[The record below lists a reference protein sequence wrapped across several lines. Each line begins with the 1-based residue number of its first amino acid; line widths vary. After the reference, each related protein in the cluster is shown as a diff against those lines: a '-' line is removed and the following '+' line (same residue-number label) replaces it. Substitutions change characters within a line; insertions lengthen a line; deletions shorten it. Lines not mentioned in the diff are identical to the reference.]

1 MDNNCY
7 RLGLDVGSTTAKIV
21 ILDPRGEVAFCD
33 YRRHQADI
41 DGVVSGLLHDAAARL
56 GDPEVAVTVTGS
68 VGMGIAERFAVPF
81 VQEVIA
87 AVQYVRQREHGIATI
102 IDIGGEDAKIVYLR
116 DDGQADLRMNGN
128 CAGGTGAFIDQ
139 MALLLGTEIDE
150 LDTLAGQATHI
161 HPIASRCGVFS
172 KTDVQ
177 NLISKNVPKTD
188 IAASIFHAVAVQTV
202 TTLSHGCELKPG
214 ILFCGGPLTFIPAL
228 RQAFI
233 NHLGLPE
240 EDFRVPDRAN
250 LIPAWGAALHCDG
263 SGRMKLSEFISQPP
277 AGTAPLSAT
286 PRLPRI
292 FPSAEAYGTWIASK
306 AGNRMRKREM
316 KGYSGDAYLGIDS
329 GSTTTKIAVT
339 DGEGNLLY
347 HYYAPNG
354 GDPIGTVGKGLERL
368 AAACAEQG
376 ASLGIRGSCSTGYG
390 EDLIRAAYSLDEG
403 IIETIAHYL
412 AARDIDPQV
421 SFILD
426 IGGQDMK
433 ALWVR
438 DGAVVDAV
446 LNEACSSGC
455 GAFLE
460 GTAYALGSTPD
471 ALADAAL
478 RATSPVD
485 LGTKCTV
492 FMSSRVKHAQKIGA
506 ALPDLGAGLAYSVVK
521 NALYRIIGADR
532 ASSMGGCVMVQGGAF
547 KSDAVTRAFE
557 LVCGR
562 EVIRPDVAHLM
573 GAIGAALVA
582 ARRWRELQSR
592 DGSEVLSGLADAYAL
607 RGINPVRTMT
617 RCDGCANACLLTIV
631 EFGPGKR
638 SVSGNRCF
646 RGARR
651 AVDPQSRDAMAA
663 DVAALRP
670 PNLAQL
676 EQGLLS
682 AYSNTS
688 PDDPTAP
695 RIGLITALAGFESL
709 PFWHTLLAGL
719 GFGVVVP
726 AALDDERQSSVAL
739 ESIPS
744 ESVCYPAKQ
753 AHPQLFSLVRCGVDA
768 VFMPRFERGRRCPVL
783 AGYAD
788 ALRGAEDDAEALSIA
803 GVPLLSPRFS
813 SPYPARAR
821 WSAEERNGLIEAL
834 QGIDGRR
841 RAIAP
846 DKFAAAWEA
855 AIAAQR
861 RFERTLSDGAEA
873 VARWLAA
880 DRRRCAALLACRPYH
895 IDPQVLHGIDG
906 KLTRL
911 GFAVLTPLAIEA
923 LARIAPD
930 HSLVAARREDT
941 GEPRAAWSGSKR
953 LVGLARIVAAHP
965 QLHAVFL
972 RSFGCVMDAVG
983 LEQARGVLEA
993 SGKPFAVVKIDDI
1006 VDTAHVGIRLRTLAE
1021 TVAIRRPA
1029 GDEVGA
1035 ARTGGHPPRVCLRT
1049 ASIAGAAAFD
1059 GVGRGGD
1066 QRPAVVE
1073 VLGEPFGSDEIE
1085 TARRDV
1091 PADLCF
1097 TAAMLASRAI
1107 RRVRGLGDGG
1117 RPVILRLPEVCRS
1130 CMLEALPLIVGTAC
1144 GCACSVEWTAAWP
1157 ERAPSSRR
1165 AKGDRC
1171 RDGERPRIGIVGNA
1185 LLCFE
1190 PALNGNAGAV
1200 LESCG
1205 CEPVFA
1211 EPSLL
1216 LEDDIRYIAQLDRW
1230 YAEGIRDVVYLLGFG
1245 CLKGHVSVRGSL
1257 RRLAR
1262 RYPGMRITVIDCDAE
1277 ASDLNRE
1284 NRLRLAAVAALEAAA
1299 QERA

>member
-1 MDNNCY
+1 MGFRIGIDA
-7 RLGLDVGSTTAKIV
+7 GSKTIKVVVLDG
-21 ILDPRGEVAFCD
+21 RGEIVRSV
-33 YRRHQADI
+33 YRRHLANIKTTLSLILREMVDEGG
-41 DGVVSGLLHDAAARL
+41 DVSG
-56 GDPEVAVTVTGS
+56 PVAFTGS
-68 VGMGIAERFAVPF
+68 AGIALAESLGAPHI
-81 VQEVIA
+81 QEVVATTA
-87 AVQYVRQREHGIATI
+87 AVRDAFPHADAFIEL
-102 IDIGGEDAKIVYLR
+102 GGEDAKIVYLS
-116 DDGQADLRMNGN
+116 DGLEQRMNAT
-128 CAGGTGAFIDQ
+128 CAGGTGGFIDT
-139 MALLLGTEIDE
+139 MAGMLGVRSSGMNR
-150 LDTLAGQATHI
+150 LAWRARRI
-161 HPIASRCGVFS
+161 YPIASRCAVFAQ
-172 KTDVQ
+172 TDVRPLLNAGADPQ
-177 NLISKNVPKTD
+177 D
-188 IAASIFHAVAVQTV
+188 IAASVLDAVARQT
-202 TTLSHGCELKPG
+202 LGGLACGRPLKG
-214 ILFCGGPLTFIPAL
+214 TVVFLGGPLEHIPTL
-228 RQAFI
+228 VERFRI
-233 NHLGLPE
+233 RLGLTE
-240 EDFRVPDRAN
+240 ETGIKPYQAHLLTAR
-250 LIPAWGAALHCDG
+250 GAALHASEQG
-263 SGRMKLSEFISQPP
+263 FRTSLSELARACEGIALSDDGLARLDPLFADARDIRAFKRRHAACRWPRVPLRQC
-277 AGTAPLSAT
+277 AGPLF
-286 PRLPRI
+286 LG
-292 FPSAEAYGTWIASK
+292 F
-306 AGNRMRKREM
+306 
-316 KGYSGDAYLGIDS
+316 DA
-329 GSTTTKIAVT
+329 GSTTVKLVLL
-339 DGEGNLLY
+339 DEDGNLVHSEY
-347 HYYAPNG
+347 RSTR
-354 GDPIGTVGKGLERL
+354 GDTFSIASAML
-368 AAACAEQG
+368 AHVWDSLPDGARIARAAV
-376 ASLGIRGSCSTGYG
+376 TGYG
-390 EDLIRAAYSLDEG
+390 EDLLRAGLGVDEG
-403 IIETIAHYL
+403 VVETLAHAQ
-412 AARDIDPQV
+412 AACAMRPDA
-421 SFILD
+421 SFVLD

-582 ARRWRELQSR
+582 ARRWRELRSR

-607 RGINPVRTMT
+607 RRINPVRTMT

-638 SVSGNRCF
+638 SVSGNRCS

-651 AVDPQSRDAMAA
+651 AVDPQSCHAMAA
-663 DVAALRP
+663 DVPALRP

-688 PDDPTAP
+688 PDDLTAP
-695 RIGLITALAGFESL
+695 RIGLVTALAGFESL

-719 GFGVVVP
+719 GFGVTVP

-753 AHPQLFSLVRCGVDA
+753 AHPQLFSLARCGVDA

-783 AGYAD
+783 AGYVD
-788 ALRGAEDDAEALSIA
+788 ALRGAEDDAEDLSIA
-803 GVPLLSPRFS
+803 GVPLLSPRLS

-821 WSAEERNGLIEAL
+821 WSAVERDGLIEAL
-834 QGIDGRR
+834 QGVGGRR

-855 AIAAQR
+855 AVAAQR

-873 VARWLAA
+873 VARWLDA

-906 KLTRL
+906 MLTRL

-930 HSLVAARREDT
+930 HPLVVARREDA

-983 LEQARGVLEA
+983 LEEARGVLEA

-1006 VDTAHVGIRLRTLAE
+1006 VDISHVGIRLRTLAE

-1029 GDEVGA
+1029 GDGVAA
-1035 ARTGGHPPRVCLRT
+1035 ARTGGHPPRVCQRS

-1059 GVGRGGD
+1059 GDGRGGD

-1117 RPVILRLPEVCRS
+1117 RPVILRLPKVCRS
-1130 CMLEALPLIVGTAC
+1130 CMLGALPLIVGTAC

-1200 LESCG
+1200 LKSCG

-1211 EPSLL
+1211 DPSLL